1 MTERMRRV
9 NEALREVIAS
19 AIAGDLEDPRIGFV
33 TVTSVETSPDLQHA
47 RVFVTVLGS
56 DAERESTLRALKSS
70 HGVLQGAIAREM
82 RLKRTPT
89 LTFKYDDTPE
99 RGERISRLLEEEG

>member
-1 MTERMRRV
+1 MRLTLTSTLAAA
-9 NEALREVIAS
+9 ALAS
-19 AIAGDLEDPRIGFV
+19 AA
-33 TVTSVETSPDLQHA
+33 A
-47 RVFVTVLGS
+47 
-56 DAERESTLRALKSS
+56 ALKSS

-99 RGERISRLLEEEG
+99 RGERISRLLEEEE